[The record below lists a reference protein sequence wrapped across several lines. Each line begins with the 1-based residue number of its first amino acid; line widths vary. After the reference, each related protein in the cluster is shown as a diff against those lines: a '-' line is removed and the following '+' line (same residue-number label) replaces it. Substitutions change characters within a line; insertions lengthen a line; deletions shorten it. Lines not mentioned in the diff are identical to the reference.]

1 MNEDQ
6 TRPASVRLYSA
17 LLKAYP
23 KPFRHEYGSQMEQ
36 LFRDLYRAG
45 RGSRSGLVL
54 LWIRTLSDL
63 VPTAVAQ
70 RIMSHTDPREAAMR
84 NRRLAVVG
92 FVLLLAPLFFV
103 SASLLKYGLG
113 VALMFD
119 PLEAVLSLL
128 SRREVFN
135 LVSPLVFLGGLGL
148 ALALNVFAVTRF
160 NVSRED
166 GTIVSTVRV
175 APELWNIAVAVVS
188 ILLLVTLLGYDFLEN
203 FPYHP

>member
-1 MNEDQ
+1 
-6 TRPASVRLYSA
+6 
-17 LLKAYP
+17 
-23 KPFRHEYGSQMEQ
+23 
-36 LFRDLYRAG
+36 
-45 RGSRSGLVL
+45 
-54 LWIRTLSDL
+54 
-63 VPTAVAQ
+63 
-70 RIMSHTDPREAAMR
+70 
-84 NRRLAVVG
+84 LAVVG
-92 FVLLLAPLFFV
+92 FVLLLAPLYFV

-113 VALMFD
+113 VELMFD

-128 SRREVFN
+128 RRREVFN
-135 LVSPLVFLGGLGL
+135 LVSPLVLLGGLGL

-188 ILLLVTLLGYDFLEN
+188 ILLLVTLLGYVFLEN